1 MELVAED
8 IQVEV
13 RTQTVQ
19 IRADDYFNSLNVH
32 SLWLVVEQG
41 ALVMNISA
49 GERLQQT
56 GQSLEI
62 LGCQI
67 LSRSGMN
74 TFKKFMKFFFCLENK
89 YSIFLKS
96 SCIKITGSKKV
107 SIKRCPKRT

>member
-1 MELVAED
+1 
-8 IQVEV
+8 
-13 RTQTVQ
+13 
-19 IRADDYFNSLNVH
+19 
-32 SLWLVVEQG
+32 
-41 ALVMNISA
+41 MNISA

-62 LGCQI
+62 LLGCQI